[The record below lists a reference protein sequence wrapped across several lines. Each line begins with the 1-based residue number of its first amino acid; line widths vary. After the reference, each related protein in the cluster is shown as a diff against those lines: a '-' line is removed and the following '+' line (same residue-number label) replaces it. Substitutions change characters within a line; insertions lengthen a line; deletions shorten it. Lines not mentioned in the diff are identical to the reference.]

1 MGKLIFHGLDE
12 EGNQVYTIGRGSSK
26 AVIPAMR
33 GVLELFEK
41 NGKLQEKV
49 IFSNTSPTVPMAM
62 TFGGLFSRRLK
73 IDLIGVP
80 LLVLGAQQA
89 YRDIIKLVQQTKD
102 RSKTTSS
109 VIEVL
114 DNNFIKK

>member
-1 MGKLIFHGLDE
+1 MEMGKLIFHGLDE

-49 IFSNTSPTVPMAM
+49 IFSNTSRCAPSTSKGTPIGSIFSLLENKPPNVIAIGTVGDVFEKM
-62 TFGGLFSRRLK
+62 TFS
-73 IDLIGVP
+73 
-80 LLVLGAQQA
+80 
-89 YRDIIKLVQQTKD
+89 
-102 RSKTTSS
+102 
-109 VIEVL
+109 
-114 DNNFIKK
+114 